1 MTLTK
6 RQQEII
12 TNMFKQGKTLQE
24 IQIETGIPRH
34 TISEELEKLGIRQKR
49 YKGNQDDYINIA
61 KDYLSGKMSN
71 EEIREKYGFKGES
84 VIYSSVAKYKEM
96 EENKEETQPH
106 PLNAKDMEVLLDKL
120 FDVKI
125 NQLIDVVKEESKK
138 TYIVDTTH
146 DLESEGYSQ
155 TSDGDSYMLKN
166 RLTNTPIKSI
176 KLIDGKIHITR
187 YRKETAG
194 WGTPYTIDFKEL
206 EAIYN
211 ECIKKGWKI

>member
-1 MTLTK
+1 MALTK

-12 TNMFKQGKTLQE
+12 TNLFKKGKTLQE
-24 IQIETGIPRH
+24 IQFETGIPRSI
-34 TISEELEKLGIRQKR
+34 ISEELEKLGIRQKR

-71 EEIREKYGFKGES
+71 AEIREKYGFKGES

-96 EENKEETQPH
+96 EENKEEVQPQ

-120 FDVKI
+120 FDAKI

-138 TYIVDTTH
+138 TSTVDTTH

-155 TSDGDSYMLKN
+155 TSDDDSYMLKN

>member
-1 MTLTK
+1 MPLTK

-12 TNMFKQGKTLQE
+12 TNLFKKGKTLQE
-24 IQIETGIPRH
+24 IQFETGIPRN

-71 EEIREKYGFKGES
+71 AEIREKYGFKGES

-96 EENKEETQPH
+96 EENKEEVQPQS
-106 PLNAKDMEVLLDKL
+106 LNAKDMEVLLDKL

-138 TYIVDTTH
+138 TSTVDTTH

-155 TSDGDSYMLKN
+155 TSDDDSYMLKN